1 MEQNIPKINRDSQ
14 LLDAYSLAIT
24 SVVEETAEAVVHIE
38 VSPSPANARVR
49 NAGQR
54 PVNTG
59 SGFAISS
66 DGFIVTNN
74 HVIEQAGTIAVTL
87 SDGKKIQAEL
97 KGTDPSTDLAV
108 LKVYE
113 PLKALSFADS
123 SMLKP
128 GQIAIAIGNP
138 YGLQQTVTA
147 GVISALGRSLRASN
161 GRLIDDV
168 IQTDAALNPGN
179 SGGPLLNSQGL
190 VIGVNTA
197 MINLAQGICFAVSS
211 NLATRVAG
219 QLILNGKIK
228 RAQMGIAGQMV
239 SLTPR
244 MVAANKLQTL
254 TGVYVFEI
262 VPGVALNNQELSV
275 GDIITDFEDK
285 PVSSIDD
292 LHKFLT
298 EETIGREVIIGIL
311 RKGRRELITIVPG
324 EAK

>member
-1 MEQNIPKINRDSQ
+1 
-14 LLDAYSLAIT
+14 
-24 SVVEETAEAVVHIE
+24 VVEDAAEGEVHIE
-38 VSPSPANARVR
+38 VSKTAPNTQAR

-54 PVNTG
+54 PVSTG

-97 KGTDPSTDLAV
+97 RGADPSTDLAV
-108 LKVYE
+108 IKVYE

-123 SMLKP
+123 TTLKP

-179 SGGPLLNSQGL
+179 SGGPLLNSQGY

-211 NLATRVAG
+211 NLTTRVAG
-219 QLILNGKIK
+219 QLILHGKIK

-239 SLTPR
+239 NLTPR
-244 MVAANKLQTL
+244 MIAANKLQTG

-262 VPGVALNNQELSV
+262 IPGVALNNKELIV
-275 GDIITDFEDK
+275 GDIITDFEGK

-298 EETIGREVIIGIL
+298 EETIGREISIGLL
-311 RKGRRELITIVPG
+311 RKGRKEPITIIPG